1 LSKNENIRLIAIER
15 SAAMADKNR
24 QKGNIKDKQRD
35 DPKRIRTYPSGQREQ
50 GANKQYGQ
58 LHPDRLLQG
67 EQVDPEG
74 LQHGGSRGNSNQ
86 GND

>member
-1 LSKNENIRLIAIER
+1 
-15 SAAMADKNR
+15 MADKNR
-24 QKGNIKDKQRD
+24 PKGDTKDKRRD

-50 GANKQYGQ
+50 GADKQYGQ
-58 LHPDRLLQG
+58 VNPDSLSQG
-67 EQVDPEG
+67 EQINPEG

>member
-1 LSKNENIRLIAIER
+1 
-15 SAAMADKNR
+15 MANKNR

-50 GANKQYGQ
+50 GSNKQLGQ
-58 LHPDRLLQG
+58 VNPESLQG
-67 EQVDPEG
+67 GQVNLEG